1 MSDNKQGGK
10 WSNPAF
16 LLSLVVG
23 FYDELKNGSLPQEAK
38 DRVEAKLHRDGF
50 EDTTWDSVR
59 YVAQDIIL
67 IPFSTHYAPILP
79 APASFPDTNL
89 FFHIPS
95 IIPHQPTQYYTN
107 IITMSEK
114 SAPGGKWANPALL
127 EALAMGFH
135 TVAKGEGLT
144 KEAKD
149 AVILKIHAY
158 GFTDITWEAVRTLL
172 PATSHICPQIKRS
185 LSFSFFKLSSSLLF
199 SLQSPPLAYLITTCL
214 TLPFSYLPL
223 PIKMAPVTVWNDE
236 ARSDLLVA
244 LLSVIKPSKEDWD
257 RVLPIVHAK
266 GYVYNANA
274 VTQHIQKLQRKE
286 LNAGDGGDG
295 EASASATPK
304 KAGKKAATP
313 KRAGTPA
320 TPRKRK
326 TPAKSKA
333 KVEKADEDDE
343 DDEKEAP
350 PPKKPCTPSRPS
362 IKDEFDEDTKDT
374 KTTGA
379 KFVPINAEI

>member
-16 LLSLVVG
+16 LLSLAVG

-59 YVAQDIIL
+59 
-67 IPFSTHYAPILP
+67 APILP
-79 APASFPDTNL
+79 APTSFPDTNL

-158 GFTDITWEAVRTLL
+158 GFTDITWEAVRCVSPCSLFHSGSCLLPHPALPLFISHLVLLRLFLLFHLPFLILNPIHTKLYQLFTLL
-172 PATSHICPQIKRS
+172 HIIITSF
-185 LSFSFFKLSSSLLF
+185 LSI
-199 SLQSPPLAYLITTCL
+199 SPT
-214 TLPFSYLPL
+214 
-223 PIKMAPVTVWNDE
+223 
-236 ARSDLLVA
+236 A
-244 LLSVIKPSKEDWD
+244 L
-257 RVLPIVHAK
+257 
-266 GYVYNANA
+266 
-274 VTQHIQKLQRKE
+274 
-286 LNAGDGGDG
+286 
-295 EASASATPK
+295 
-304 KAGKKAATP
+304 
-313 KRAGTPA
+313 
-320 TPRKRK
+320 
-326 TPAKSKA
+326 
-333 KVEKADEDDE
+333 
-343 DDEKEAP
+343 
-350 PPKKPCTPSRPS
+350 
-362 IKDEFDEDTKDT
+362 
-374 KTTGA
+374 
-379 KFVPINAEI
+379 